1 VNPKHLEWPALKIL
15 VGNCPVIMAIDT
27 FFKVNFVM
35 WPSIH
40 KEELAKFKKI
50 LLSFG
55 YLMEHCLNMANS
67 VSRRT
72 KNFKK
77 IFIMGLTWKKNW
89 VAK

>member
-1 VNPKHLEWPALKIL
+1 MKII

-27 FFKVNFVM
+27 FFKVDFVM

-67 VSRRT
+67 VEGQQIH
-72 KNFKK
+72 KNFLYT
-77 IFIMGLTWKKNW
+77 GLTGKKNW